1 MLNRVWLV
9 MILASIAT
17 ALSQW
22 LFFGDVSSVNGLVSA
37 LFSSAELAVEIAL
50 GLIGVLCLW
59 QGLFAIAERCG
70 AVDWLAKRVA
80 PLFHVLMP
88 GIPKGDQ
95 AFGSVTMNLAAN
107 MLGLDNAATPLGI
120 KAMQD
125 LQRHNKT
132 PEVASDAQILFLVL
146 NTSSVTLIPIT
157 VFLYR
162 AQQGAASPA
171 DVFLPILLATSAST
185 LAGLSMVAFIQRI
198 NLWQRQLM
206 VFFAIAGAVL
216 FSLVAYLM
224 QLSAD
229 AISSQSTLMA
239 NLLLL
244 GFISVILL
252 LAHRRQVAV
261 YDEFIVG
268 AKQGF
273 ETAVR
278 LIPFLVAM
286 LVALAM
292 LRESGLL
299 GALVAGIAAV
309 VAALG
314 GDTAFVDAMP
324 VAFAK
329 PFSGSAARALL
340 IDTMHV
346 HGADSFVGRLA
357 SIFQGSTETT
367 FYVLAVYF
375 GAVGIRNSR
384 YALWC
389 GLFADV
395 VGIIAAI
402 FIGYW
407 FYG

>member
-9 MILASIAT
+9 MILASFAT
-17 ALSQW
+17 ALAQW
-22 LFFGDVSSVNGLVSA
+22 LFIGDSQSVNGLVAAMFDSA
-37 LFSSAELAVEIAL
+37 SLAVEIAL

-59 QGLFAIAERCG
+59 QGLFAIAEKCG
-70 AVDWLAKRVA
+70 AVAWLAKKVT
-80 PLFHVLMP
+80 PLFQLLMP
-88 GIPKGDQ
+88 GIPKGDP

-107 MLGLDNAATPLGI
+107 ALGLDNAATPLGI
-120 KAMQD
+120 RAMQD
-125 LQRHNKT
+125 LQKHNPT
-132 PEVASDAQILFLVL
+132 PDTASDAQILFLVL

-162 AQQGAASPA
+162 AQQGAEAPA
-171 DVFLPILLATSAST
+171 DVFLPILLATTAST
-185 LAGLSMVAFIQRI
+185 IGGLLIVSLVQRI
-198 NLWQRQLM
+198 NLLQRQILM
-206 VFFAIAGAVL
+206 AFA
-216 FSLVAYLM
+216 LVAALILALIGYLM
-224 QLSAD
+224 QLSAS
-229 AISSQSTLMA
+229 AISEQSTLMA
-239 NLLLL
+239 NLLLVA
-244 GFISVILL
+244 FIAIVLL
-252 LAHRRQVAV
+252 LAQRRQVAV
-261 YDEFIVG
+261 YDEFIEG

-273 ETAVR
+273 ETAIR

-292 LRESGLL
+292 LRASGLL
-299 GALVAGIAAV
+299 AMVVDGLAWLVAWF
-309 VAALG
+309 G
-314 GDTAFVDAMP
+314 GDTSFVEAMP

-389 GLFADV
+389 GLFADA

-402 FIGYW
+402 FIAYW

>member
-1 MLNRVWLV
+1 
-9 MILASIAT
+9 MILASFAT
-17 ALSQW
+17 ALAQW
-22 LFFGDVSSVNGLVSA
+22 LFIGDSQSVNGLVAAMFDSA
-37 LFSSAELAVEIAL
+37 SLAVEIAL

-59 QGLFAIAERCG
+59 QGLFAIAEKCG
-70 AVDWLAKRVA
+70 AVAWLAKKVT
-80 PLFHVLMP
+80 PLFQLLMP
-88 GIPKGDQ
+88 GIPKGDP

-107 MLGLDNAATPLGI
+107 ALGLDNAATPLGI
-120 KAMQD
+120 RAMQD
-125 LQRHNKT
+125 LQKHNPT
-132 PEVASDAQILFLVL
+132 PDTASDAQILFLVL

-162 AQQGAASPA
+162 AQQGAEAPA
-171 DVFLPILLATSAST
+171 DVFLPILLATTAST
-185 LAGLSMVAFIQRI
+185 IGGLLIVSLVQRI
-198 NLWQRQLM
+198 NLLQRQILM
-206 VFFAIAGAVL
+206 AFA
-216 FSLVAYLM
+216 LVAALILALIGYLM
-224 QLSAD
+224 QLSAS
-229 AISSQSTLMA
+229 AISEQSTLMA
-239 NLLLL
+239 NLLLVA
-244 GFISVILL
+244 FIAIVLL
-252 LAHRRQVAV
+252 LAQRRQVAV
-261 YDEFIVG
+261 YDEFIEG

-273 ETAVR
+273 ETAIR

-292 LRESGLL
+292 LRASGLL
-299 GALVAGIAAV
+299 AMVVDGLAWLVAWF
-309 VAALG
+309 G
-314 GDTAFVDAMP
+314 GDTSFVEAMP

-389 GLFADV
+389 GLFADA

-402 FIGYW
+402 FIAYW

>member
-1 MLNRVWLV
+1 
-9 MILASIAT
+9 MILASFLT
-17 ALSQW
+17 ALAQW
-22 LFFGDVSSVNGLVSA
+22 LLAGDLDSINGLVAAMFDSA
-37 LFSSAELAVEIAL
+37 SLAVEIAL

-59 QGLFAIAERCG
+59 QGLFAIAEKCG
-70 AVDWLAKRVA
+70 VVNWLATKVT
-80 PLFHVLMP
+80 PLFQLLMP
-88 GIPKGDQ
+88 GIPKGDP

-107 MLGLDNAATPLGI
+107 ALGLDNAATPLGI
-120 KAMQD
+120 RAMQD
-125 LQRHNKT
+125 LQKHNPT
-132 PEVASDAQILFLVL
+132 PDTASDAQILFLVL

-162 AQQGAASPA
+162 AQQGAQAPA
-171 DVFLPILLATSAST
+171 DVFLPILMATTAST
-185 LAGLSMVAFIQRI
+185 LAGLLMVALVQRI
-198 NLWQRQLM
+198 NLLQRQILIA
-206 VFFAIAGAVL
+206 FAVIGAAML
-216 FSLVAYLM
+216 ALVGYLM
-224 QLSAD
+224 QLSAS
-229 AISSQSTLMA
+229 AISEQSTLMA
-239 NLLLL
+239 NLLLI
-244 GFISVILL
+244 GFIATVLL
-252 LAHRRQVAV
+252 LAQRRQVAV
-261 YDEFIVG
+261 YDEFIEG

-273 ETAVR
+273 ETAIR

-292 LRESGLL
+292 LRASGLL
-299 GALVAGIAAV
+299 GMLVDGLAWLVA
-309 VAALG
+309 VAG
-314 GDTAFVDAMP
+314 GDTQFVDAMP

-389 GLFADV
+389 GLFADL

-402 FIGYW
+402 FIAYW